1 MQAGASC
8 VTLSELSNEEL
19 PSIKR
24 RRALFRRSLAQWR
37 PCSPEES
44 CFKNTACSRLRRGF
58 CRKQLLCE
66 LTWTKCPVFMSPIS
80 RGRPINDLLIFTMEM
95 RIWKPRGASEELFYS
110 WWSFFFFFFEEICF
124 PSQDTFI
131 LGNSFHFKQRKTIF
145 SSGHFLY
152 MLKKKKPKE
161 KKRNPQL
168 IMSFFKL
175 WVRSGKKKKSNFPK
189 WSITETNSLKNT
201 WIKKEKNKLFFSWNF
216 LIKLRLSRQ
225 SFLPPVPKS

>member
-1 MQAGASC
+1 
-8 VTLSELSNEEL
+8 
-19 PSIKR
+19 
-24 RRALFRRSLAQWR
+24 
-37 PCSPEES
+37 
-44 CFKNTACSRLRRGF
+44 
-58 CRKQLLCE
+58 
-66 LTWTKCPVFMSPIS
+66 
-80 RGRPINDLLIFTMEM
+80 MEA
-95 RIWKPRGASEELFYS
+95 PRGKWGTFLFLVIHLLS
-110 WWSFFFFFFEEICF
+110 LMWTLPCLWLDNRWNKGSQVPKFQLFFFVSRRISFFFLRKIIIVFFLWGNLFSLTGHI
-124 PSQDTFI
+124 I
-131 LGNSFHFKQRKTIF
+131 LGNSFHFKQPKTIF

-201 WIKKEKNKLFFSWNF
+201 WIKKEKNILFFSWNF